1 MVADVDEAVEGYLSS
16 TADPSFKRLVLLRQ
30 GIDRAV
36 CREQIPS
43 QVFIGRLS
51 YRRDPV
57 RGGGAVV
64 IRTACERSIAMSKV
78 VAIMSMSLDG
88 YVADRKRWRGRSV
101 RLVLHLGGRRNP
113 HRRFEPHDV

>member
-1 MVADVDEAVEGYLSS
+1 MWTRLLRGYLSS

-43 QVFIGRLS
+43 QVFCGRLS
-51 YRRDPV
+51 YRRDPPF
-57 RGGGAVV
+57 GGGAVV

-78 VAIMSMSLDG
+78 VASCPCHSM
-88 YVADRKRWRGRSV
+88 ATPQRWRGRSV
-101 RLVLHLGGRRNP
+101 RLVLQLGGRRNP

>member
-1 MVADVDEAVEGYLSS
+1 MVADVDEAVEGFLSS

-36 CREQIPS
+36 AVSKSHRKCS
-43 QVFIGRLS
+43 VAVS

-78 VAIMSMSLDG
+78 VAIMSISLDG
-88 YVADRKRWRGRSV
+88 YAATMAWPKCSTGTSPRGTAKSTPEV
-101 RLVLHLGGRRNP
+101 RTP
-113 HRRFEPHDV
+113 

>member
-88 YVADRKRWRGRSV
+88 YAATMAWPKCSTGTSPRGTAKSTPEV
-101 RLVLHLGGRRNP
+101 RTP
-113 HRRFEPHDV
+113 